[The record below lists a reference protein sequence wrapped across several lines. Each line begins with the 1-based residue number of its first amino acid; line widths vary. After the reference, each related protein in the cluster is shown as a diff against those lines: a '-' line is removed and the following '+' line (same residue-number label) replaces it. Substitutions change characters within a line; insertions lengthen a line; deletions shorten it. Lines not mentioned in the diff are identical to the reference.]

1 MLSNELRRKHD
12 GALMPTYG
20 RFPVALESGRGAVA
34 VDADGKEYVDFGS
47 GIGVNS
53 LGYADPEWV
62 AAVQAQAAKL
72 PHISNLYYSPVQVEF
87 ADALCRAAGMGRV
100 FLGNSGA
107 EANECAI
114 KLARKY
120 SFDKYGEGRSRII
133 GLRNSFH
140 GRTVTTLAATGQD
153 SFHQYFYPFT
163 EGFVFADAGNI
174 TDLIEKLVELEGSVC
189 AVMLECIQ
197 GEGGVI
203 PMEPAYLQAV
213 RKLCDEHDLLLLI
226 DEVQTGAGRTGKFFA
241 FEHAG
246 IVPDVVTMAK
256 GLGGGLPIGAC
267 LCTERLADVLG
278 PGMHGSTFGG
288 NPVVC
293 AGAQVVLDRLASP
306 GFLDGV
312 AEKGEYL
319 RSRLAAMPHIA
330 EVRGMG
336 LMRGAVLDRG
346 TARGVAERCLENGLL
361 VLTAKT
367 LLRFLPPLTITR
379 EELDRGLAVLE
390 SVLKAPPEAP

>member
-1 MLSNELRRKHD
+1 M
-12 GALMPTYG
+12 
-20 RFPVALESGRGAVA
+20 
-34 VDADGKEYVDFGS
+34 
-47 GIGVNS
+47 
-53 LGYADPEWV
+53 
-62 AAVQAQAAKL
+62 
-72 PHISNLYYSPVQVEF
+72 
-87 ADALCRAAGMGRV
+87 
-100 FLGNSGA
+100 
-107 EANECAI
+107 
-114 KLARKY
+114 
-120 SFDKYGEGRSRII
+120 
-133 GLRNSFH
+133 
-140 GRTVTTLAATGQD
+140 TTLAATGQD

-163 EGFVFADAGNI
+163 EGFVFTEAGNI
-174 TDLIEKLVELEGSVC
+174 TDLMEKLAELDGSVC

-203 PMEPAYLQAV
+203 PMEPAYLRAV
-213 RKLCDEHDLLLLI
+213 RKLCDERDLLLLI

-241 FEHAG
+241 YEHAG

-267 LCTERLADVLG
+267 LCAERLAGVMG

-293 AGAQVVLDRLASP
+293 AGARVVLNRLASP
-306 GFLDGV
+306 GFLDEV

-319 RSRLAAMPHIA
+319 RSRLTAMPHIA

-336 LMRGAVLDRG
+336 LMRGAVLDKG
-346 TARGVAERCLENGLL
+346 TAREAAERCLEGGLL

-367 LLRFLPPLTITR
+367 LLRFLPPLTITK

-390 SVLKAPPEAP
+390 SVLKTL

>member
-1 MLSNELRRKHD
+1 MLSPELKKRHD

-20 RFPVALESGRGAVA
+20 RFPAALESGAGAV
-34 VDADGKEYVDFGS
+34 VTDAGGKEYIDFGS

-62 AAVQAQAAKL
+62 AAVQAQAARL
-72 PHISNLYYSPVQVEF
+72 QHISNLYYSPVQIRF

-120 SFDKYGEGRSRII
+120 SYDKYGEGRSRIV

-153 SFHQYFYPFT
+153 AFHQYFYPFT
-163 EGFVFADAGNI
+163 EGFLFVEAGNI
-174 TDLIEKLVELEGSVC
+174 ADLIDTLVENEGSVC

-203 PMEPAYLQAV
+203 PMEKAYLQEV
-213 RKLCDEHDLLLLI
+213 RRLCAERDLLLVI
-226 DEVQTGAGRTGKFFA
+226 DEVQTGAGRTGRFFA
-241 FEHAG
+241 YEHAG
-246 IVPDVVTMAK
+246 IGPDVVTMAK

-267 LCTERLADVLG
+267 LCAERLADVMG
-278 PGMHGSTFGG
+278 PGTHGSTFGG

-293 AGAQVVLDRLASP
+293 AGAQVVLDRLARP
-306 GFLDGV
+306 GFLREV
-312 AEKGEYL
+312 EEKGEYL
-319 RSRLAAMPHIA
+319 ASRLAGMPHIA
-330 EVRGMG
+330 EVRGLG
-336 LMRGAVLDRG
+336 LMRGAVLDKG
-346 TARGVAERCLENGLL
+346 TAREAAEKCLEGGLL

-379 EELDRGLAVLE
+379 EELDRGLDILA
-390 SVLKAPPEAP
+390 SVLQSL

>member
-1 MLSNELRRKHD
+1 MQSSLSPELKKQHD

-34 VDADGKEYVDFGS
+34 VDTAGKEYVDFGS

-72 PHISNLYYSPVQVEF
+72 QHISNLYYSPVQVRF
-87 ADALCRAAGMGRV
+87 ADTLCRAAGMGRV

-114 KLARKY
+114 KLVRKY
-120 SFDKYGEGRSRII
+120 SFDKYGQGRSRIV

-163 EGFVFADAGNI
+163 EGFLFVQAGNVA
-174 TDLIEKLVELEGSVC
+174 DLIDTLVENEGSVC

-197 GEGGVI
+197 GEGGVV
-203 PMEPAYLQAV
+203 PLDPAYLQEV
-213 RKLCDEHDLLLLI
+213 RRLCDERDLLLLI

-241 FEHAG
+241 YEHAG
-246 IVPDVVTMAK
+246 ITPDVVTMAK
-256 GLGGGLPIGAC
+256 GLGGGMPIGAC
-267 LCTERLADVLG
+267 LCTERLADVMG

-293 AGAQVVLDRLASP
+293 AGAQVVLDRLAQPSI
-306 GFLDGV
+306 LQEV
-312 AEKGEYL
+312 AEKGGYL

-336 LMRGAVLDRG
+336 LMQGAVLDKG
-346 TARGVAERCLENGLL
+346 TAREVAERCLEGGLL

-390 SVLKAPPEAP
+390 SVLKSL

>member
-1 MLSNELRRKHD
+1 MLSPELKKRHD

-34 VDADGKEYVDFGS
+34 VDTEGKEYVDFGS

-72 PHISNLYYSPVQVEF
+72 PHISNLYYSPVQIAF
-87 ADALCRAAGMGRV
+87 ADALCRTAGMGRV

-120 SFDKYGEGRSRII
+120 SFDKYGAGRSKIV

-163 EGFVFADAGNI
+163 EGFLFVEAGNI
-174 TDLIEKLVELEGSVC
+174 NDLIHTLVEDEDAVC

-197 GEGGVI
+197 GEGGVV
-203 PMEPAYLQAV
+203 PVGRAYLQEV
-213 RKLCDEHDLLLLI
+213 RRLCAERDLLLII

-241 FEHAG
+241 YEYAG
-246 IVPDVVTMAK
+246 ITPDVVTMAK

-293 AGAQVVLDRLASP
+293 AGAQVVLDRLARP
-306 GFLDGV
+306 GFLQEV
-312 AEKGEYL
+312 EEKGEYL

-336 LMRGAVLDRG
+336 LMRGAVLEKG
-346 TARGVAERCLENGLL
+346 TAREVAERCLENGLL

-367 LLRFLPPLTITR
+367 LLRFLPPLTITKD
-379 EELDRGLAVLE
+379 ELDRGLDILE
-390 SVLKAPPEAP
+390 SVLKTL

>member
-1 MLSNELRRKHD
+1 MLSPELKKRHD

-20 RFPVALESGRGAVA
+20 RFPAALESGAGAV
-34 VDADGKEYVDFGS
+34 VTDAGGKEYIDFGS

-62 AAVQAQAAKL
+62 AAVQAQAARL
-72 PHISNLYYSPVQVEF
+72 QHISNLYYSPVQIRF

-120 SFDKYGEGRSRII
+120 SYDKYGEGRSRIV

-153 SFHQYFYPFT
+153 AFHQYFYPFT
-163 EGFVFADAGNI
+163 EGFLFVEAGNI
-174 TDLIEKLVELEGSVC
+174 ADLIDTLVENEGSVC

-203 PMEPAYLQAV
+203 PMEKAYLQEV
-213 RKLCDEHDLLLLI
+213 RRLCAEQDLLLVI
-226 DEVQTGAGRTGKFFA
+226 DEVQTGAGRTGRFFA
-241 FEHAG
+241 YEHAG

-267 LCTERLADVLG
+267 LCAERLADVMG
-278 PGMHGSTFGG
+278 PGTHGSTFGG

-293 AGAQVVLDRLASP
+293 AGAQVVLDRLARP
-306 GFLDGV
+306 GFLREV
-312 AEKGEYL
+312 EEKGEYL
-319 RSRLAAMPHIA
+319 ASRLAGMPHIA
-330 EVRGMG
+330 EVRGLG
-336 LMRGAVLDRG
+336 LMRGAVLDKG
-346 TARGVAERCLENGLL
+346 TAREAAEKCLEGGLL

-379 EELDRGLAVLE
+379 EELDRGLDILA
-390 SVLKAPPEAP
+390 SVLQSL

>member
-1 MLSNELRRKHD
+1 MQSSLSPDLKKQHD
-12 GALMPTYG
+12 GALMPTYS

-34 VDADGKEYVDFGS
+34 VDTAGKEYVDFGS

-72 PHISNLYYSPVQVEF
+72 QHISNLYYSPVQVRF
-87 ADALCRAAGMGRV
+87 ADTLCRAAGMGRV

-120 SFDKYGEGRSRII
+120 SFDKYGQGRSQIV

-163 EGFVFADAGNI
+163 EGFLFVQAGNVA
-174 TDLIEKLVELEGSVC
+174 DLIDTLVENEGSVC

-197 GEGGVI
+197 GEGGVV
-203 PMEPAYLQAV
+203 PLDPAYLQEV
-213 RKLCDEHDLLLLI
+213 RRLCDERDLLLLI

-241 FEHAG
+241 YEHAG
-246 IVPDVVTMAK
+246 ITPDVVTMAK

-267 LCTERLADVLG
+267 LCTERLAGVLG

-293 AGAQVVLDRLASP
+293 AGAQVVLDRLAQP
-306 GFLDGV
+306 GFLQEV
-312 AEKGEYL
+312 AEKGGYL

-336 LMRGAVLDRG
+336 LMQGAVLDKG
-346 TARGVAERCLENGLL
+346 TAREVAERCLEGGLL

-390 SVLKAPPEAP
+390 SVLKSL

>member
-1 MLSNELRRKHD
+1 MQSSLSPELKKQHD

-34 VDADGKEYVDFGS
+34 VDTAGKEYVDFGS

-72 PHISNLYYSPVQVEF
+72 QHISNLYYSPVQVRF
-87 ADALCRAAGMGRV
+87 ADTLCRAAGMGRV

-114 KLARKY
+114 KLVRKY
-120 SFDKYGEGRSRII
+120 SFDKYGQGRSRIV

-163 EGFVFADAGNI
+163 EGFLFVQAGNVA
-174 TDLIEKLVELEGSVC
+174 DLIDTLAENEGSVC

-197 GEGGVI
+197 GEGGVV
-203 PMEPAYLQAV
+203 PLDPAYLQEV
-213 RKLCDEHDLLLLI
+213 RRLCDERDLLLLI

-241 FEHAG
+241 YEHAG
-246 IVPDVVTMAK
+246 ITPDVVTMAK
-256 GLGGGLPIGAC
+256 GLGGGMPIGAC
-267 LCTERLADVLG
+267 LCTERLADVMG

-293 AGAQVVLDRLASP
+293 AGAQVVLDRLAQPSI
-306 GFLDGV
+306 LQEV
-312 AEKGEYL
+312 AEKGGYL

-336 LMRGAVLDRG
+336 LMQGAVLDKG
-346 TARGVAERCLENGLL
+346 TAREVAERCLEGGLL

-390 SVLKAPPEAP
+390 SVLKSL